1 MSRTFYGDRERCYKC
16 YRPQSSCM
24 CSYID
29 AIETN
34 TKFIVLMHPKEFKK
48 TKNGTGH
55 FTRLSLKNSHL
66 FMGVDFS
73 NNKAINEIIDTHESF
88 ILYPSKNAINIS
100 ETNPSTSSSSSK
112 KMAIFLIDSTWACS
126 MKMLNESKNLQKL
139 QHISFSSTKLSEFKI
154 KEQPK
159 EYCLSTMEST
169 LTVLELLDKWE
180 VESIKKDDLDKF
192 LNPFHEMVK
201 YQLKCISDSPRDAV
215 RFRRRNA
222 K

>member
-1 MSRTFYGDRERCYKC
+1 MTTYGDRAKCYKC

-24 CSYID
+24 CSFVHTID
-29 AIETN
+29 TD

-55 FTRLSLKNSHL
+55 FTRLSLSNSHL
-66 FMGVDFS
+66 FVGVDFS
-73 NNKAINEIIDTHESF
+73 NHETINEIIDTHDSF
-88 ILYPSKNAINIS
+88 ILYPSKDAINMS
-100 ETNPSTSSSSSK
+100 KTTPYTPKSSK
-112 KMAIFLIDSTWACS
+112 KMAIFLIDSTWACAN
-126 MKMLNESKNLQKL
+126 KMLHESKNLQKL

-169 LTVLELLDKWE
+169 LSVLELLDKWKI
-180 VESIKKDDLDKF
+180 ESIEKEDLDKF

-201 YQLKCISDSPRDAV
+201 YQLKCIADSPHDAV
-215 RFRRRNA
+215 RFRCR
-222 K
+222 KSK